1 MQLLMHYL
9 TPSLL
14 TVIAFFTHY
23 TKKNWMI
30 DHQSDL
36 EIDAQNEL
44 FPSSSPRHLFNEQTS
59 YYIPP
64 PGSNIRSV
72 VHGDDGDMIQISMD
86 RLYKGV
92 KVVDS
97 RATATIKRGNLI
109 NIGIET
115 WGDINPDFNVEP
127 RLVVVLCYLS
137 LIVLIVQTKIL
148 TRFIFV
154 TFD

>member
-1 MQLLMHYL
+1 
-9 TPSLL
+9 
-14 TVIAFFTHY
+14 
-23 TKKNWMI
+23 MI

-44 FPSSSPRHLFNEQTS
+44 FFSTPQQYLFDEQPS

-97 RATATIKRGNLI
+97 RATATVKRGNLV

-115 WGDINPDFNVEP
+115 WGDIDPDFNVEP
-127 RLVVVLCYLS
+127 RWV
-137 LIVLIVQTKIL
+137 
-148 TRFIFV
+148 
-154 TFD
+154 